1 MSKVLNMDHLSK
13 NKLHLTKIMIE
24 QAFLTKD
31 HYKRPKSI
39 SCHVKARSHVFT
51 SHGRLLRQTTCNRL
65 APMCASVCNGESIE
79 TWA

>member
-1 MSKVLNMDHLSK
+1 MSKVLNMDHLGK
-13 NKLHLTKIMIE
+13 NELHLTKIMIE

-79 TWA
+79 T